1 MVYLTGRAAL
11 PGDVAFEEALAGM
24 EDKWYV
30 GPDLLIEWLSHE
42 LPHEYSLIVCAFPV
56 YFVYRMWDSQILTFA
71 SCSRYTMDE
80 RVSEVAL
87 RAPPPL

>member
-56 YFVYRMWDSQILTFA
+56 YFVYRMVGQSDF
-71 SCSRYTMDE
+71 DF
-80 RVSEVAL
+80 RVVL
-87 RAPPPL
+87 QVHDG